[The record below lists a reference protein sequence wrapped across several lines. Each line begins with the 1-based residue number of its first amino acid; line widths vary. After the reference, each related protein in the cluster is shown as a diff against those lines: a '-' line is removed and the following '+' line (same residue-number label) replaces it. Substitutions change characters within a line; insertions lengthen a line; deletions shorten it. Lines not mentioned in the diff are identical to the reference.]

1 MNWKDI
7 AGTVAKAAPILGT
20 LLGGPVGGVVGA
32 VIPLIANA
40 LGLTTDETT
49 PERVNRLLLTDPT
62 AAIKLAELEMTH
74 KIELEK
80 LVLQRAA
87 MDFADTASARQRQV
101 DSEKAT
107 GKRDYNLYM
116 LAWFVVLGFFGLCF
130 ALMQMALPPGQ
141 NEVIFMLFGAISSGF
156 GQVLGF
162 FFGSSKSS
170 ADKTQLLGKK

>member
-20 LLGGPVGGVVGA
+20 LLGGPVGGAVGA
-32 VIPLIANA
+32 VIPLIATA
-40 LGLTTDETT
+40 LGLTTAETT
-49 PERVNRLLLTDPT
+49 PERVNSLLLTDPT

-74 KIELEK
+74 KVELEK

-107 GKRDYNLYM
+107 GRRDYNLYI
-116 LAWFVVLGFFGLCF
+116 LAWTIVVGFFVLCA
-130 ALMQMALPPGQ
+130 ALMKIVLPPGQ
-141 NEVIFMLFGAISSGF
+141 NDVIFMLFGSLSTSF
-156 GQVLGF
+156 GAVIQY
-162 FFGSSKSS
+162 FFGSSHGS
-170 ADKTQLLGKK
+170 AEKTKLMSRK

>member
-20 LLGGPVGGVVGA
+20 VLGGPVGSVVGA

-40 LGLTTDETT
+40 LGLTPEETT
-49 PERVNRLLLTDPT
+49 PDRINSMLLTDPT

-74 KIELEK
+74 KVELQK

-87 MDFADTASARQRQV
+87 MDFADTADARKRQV

-107 GKRDYNLYM
+107 GKRDYNLYI
-116 LAWFVVLGFFGLCF
+116 LAWIIVVGFFALCA
-130 ALMQMALPPGQ
+130 ALMKIVLPPGQ
-141 NEVIFMLFGAISSGF
+141 NDVIFMLFGSLSTSF
-156 GQVLGF
+156 GAVIQY
-162 FFGSSKSS
+162 FFGSSHGS
-170 ADKTQLLGKK
+170 AEKTRLLAEK